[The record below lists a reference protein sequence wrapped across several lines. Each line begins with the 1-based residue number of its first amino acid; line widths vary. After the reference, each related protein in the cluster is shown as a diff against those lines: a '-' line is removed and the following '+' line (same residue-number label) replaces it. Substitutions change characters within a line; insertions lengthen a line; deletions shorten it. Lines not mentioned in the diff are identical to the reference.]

1 MRTLLDKNTVVAET
15 EGGVYVAPLVKE
27 TQTLM
32 GVECSQVRPDLKRVT
47 YEPRPKE

>member
-1 MRTLLDKNTVVAET
+1 MRELLEKKAVVAEC
-15 EGGVYVAPLVKE
+15 EEGVYVAPLVKE

-47 YEPRPKE
+47 FERRDKD